1 MPQPPRYRT
10 LSIALHWG
18 MLALIA
24 LTYAAIELRVLWERG
39 TPERSW
45 LREMHFG
52 LGLMVLGL
60 VLVRIVARLRWPP
73 PPITPPLRPWQ
84 RAASQAVHGLLYL
97 FMLGMPLVGWLMLS
111 LRGDEVMFF
120 GLQLPP
126 LAAED
131 KDLGKLL
138 RGWHGDIGRIFY
150 GVLGLHAAA
159 ALFHHHV
166 LRDDTLRRMLPTR

>member
-1 MPQPPRYRT
+1 MPQPARYRS

-52 LGLMVLGL
+52 LGLLVLAL
-60 VLVRIVARLRWPP
+60 VLVRLVARLRGVA
-73 PPITPPLRPWQ
+73 PPINPPLPAWQ
-84 RAASQAVHGLLYL
+84 RVASHAVHGLLYT

-120 GLQLPP
+120 GWQLPP
-126 LAAED
+126 LAAEN
-131 KDLGKLL
+131 KDLGKWL

-159 ALFHHHV
+159 ALYHHHV
-166 LRDDTLRRMLPTR
+166 RRDDTLRRMLPGH

>member
-1 MPQPPRYRT
+1 
-10 LSIALHWG
+10 
-18 MLALIA
+18 
-24 LTYAAIELRVLWERG
+24 
-39 TPERSW
+39 
-45 LREMHFG
+45 
-52 LGLMVLGL
+52 
-60 VLVRIVARLRWPP
+60 
-73 PPITPPLRPWQ
+73 
-84 RAASQAVHGLLYL
+84 
-97 FMLGMPLVGWLMLS
+97 MLGMPLVGWLMLS